1 MAIEPVPGTLS
12 SGGSNLADGSFDR
25 SDYVP
30 RHVGDDLRSELRAC
44 TELAEVTSGKSAA
57 GEAGPPTAAIHTH
70 GCKLNQADSEALARS
85 FAEAGYRIVEWADG
99 ADVLVLNTCTITAT
113 ADAKARQALRGARR
127 ANSKAIVVATGCYAQ
142 RAAEQLAKVEGVSLV
157 VGNTGKDRLVAAV
170 TAALDQA
177 QQRRLSP
184 IFIPNSASVDG
195 NISGKDWTPLRLGSL
210 TGLRPQVESL
220 EVVGHAKGR
229 TRAMIKIQEGCD
241 QVCAYCI
248 VPKVRGRERSIHPDV
263 LLGQI
268 NQRIDQGC
276 QEAVLTGTQLGTYGF
291 DLAADSLVN
300 EGLANESQVNRS
312 LAALLQRILRE
323 TEITRLR
330 VSSLQPQEIT
340 QDLLELW
347 SDPRLCPH
355 FHLPLQSGCDQIL
368 KSMRRRYDTSQ
379 FAAKVDLIRKMLP
392 SAGITTDI
400 IVGFPGEGEQE
411 YQVSEDFARSM
422 DFSDIHIF
430 PYSPRPGT
438 SAAYLKERATDTVRK
453 ERVADM
459 GQIAAEGFRRFRL
472 GQLGTRRPV
481 LWESNQAE
489 GAATIWNGLTDNYIR
504 VRTETEGDLRNVVTH
519 AELLELAG
527 ESVLAT
533 IR

>member
-1 MAIEPVPGTLS
+1 MAIEPGPETLS
-12 SGGSNLADGSFDR
+12 SGEMNHS
-25 SDYVP
+25 
-30 RHVGDDLRSELRAC
+30 VG
-44 TELAEVTSGKSAA
+44 GQ
-57 GEAGPPTAAIHTH
+57 AGPPTAAIHTH
-70 GCKLNQADSEALARS
+70 GCKLNQADSETLARS
-85 FAEAGYRIVEWADG
+85 FAEAGYRIVEWGDG

-127 ANSKAIVVATGCYAQ
+127 RANSKALVVATGCYAQ

-157 VGNTGKDRLVAAV
+157 VGNTGKDRLVATV

-184 IFIPNSASVDG
+184 VSVSNDGGVNG
-195 NISGKDWTPLRLGSL
+195 NISGKDLTPLPLGSL
-210 TGLRPQVESL
+210 TG
-220 EVVGHAKGR
+220 HANGR
-229 TRAMIKIQEGCD
+229 IRAMIKIQEGCN

-248 VPKVRGRERSIHPDV
+248 VPKVRGRERSIHPEV

-276 QEAVLTGTQLGTYGF
+276 QEVVLTGTQLGTYGF
-291 DLAADSLVN
+291 DLADS
-300 EGLANESQVNRS
+300 S
-312 LAALLQRILRE
+312 LGVLIQRILRE

-347 SDPRLCPH
+347 SDRRLCPH

-392 SAGITTDI
+392 NAGITTDI
-400 IVGFPGEGEQE
+400 IVGFPAEGEKE
-411 YQVSEDFARSM
+411 YQASKDFTRSM
-422 DFSDIHIF
+422 EFSDIHVF

-438 SAAYLKERATDTVRK
+438 SAAYLKDRAPDSVRK

-472 GQLGTRRPV
+472 GQLGTHRPV
-481 LWESNQAE
+481 LWESSQAE
-489 GAATIWNGLTDNYIR
+489 GNKTFWDGLTDNYIR
-504 VRTETEGDLRNVVTH
+504 VRTQSEGNLRNTVTH
-519 AELLELAG
+519 AELQKLAG
-527 ESVLAT
+527 ASVLVS